1 MTQKYLGTYVD
12 HVYEIVRLETVELD
26 SVYGDY
32 IQRIVGTFGLNALLE
47 ADLLESCGIVNG
59 RQLYVLCEKGPRN

>member
-32 IQRIVGTFGLNALLE
+32 IQRIVGTFGLNALLD
-47 ADLLESCGIVNG
+47 ANLLESCGIMNG
-59 RQLYVLCEKGPRN
+59 RQLYVLCEKGPLN

>member
-26 SVYGDY
+26 SVYGNY
-32 IQRIVGTFGLNALLE
+32 IQRIVGTFGLNALLD
-47 ADLLESCGIVNG
+47 ANLLESCGIVNG
-59 RQLYVLCEKGPRN
+59 RQLYVLCEKTPRN

>member
-26 SVYGDY
+26 SIYSDY
-32 IQRIVGTFGLNALLE
+32 IQRIVGTFGLNALL
-47 ADLLESCGIVNG
+47 DTNLLENCGIVNG
-59 RQLYVLCEKGPRN
+59 RQLYVLCEKGPS